1 MVDQFERQIH
11 YLRLSVTDLCNLKCQ
26 YCMPEEGIDKKL
38 HQDILRIEEYLKLVE
53 VMTDLGVDKIRLTG
67 GEPLIRKG
75 IVDLVA
81 GITALNK
88 VKDLAITTNG
98 TLLKKYAKALK
109 EAGLNRVN
117 ISIDTLDP
125 QKYKDITRGGN
136 LQDVL
141 DGIQAA
147 KEVGLLPIKLNV
159 VLINGFNTD
168 EVKDFI
174 ELADEDI
181 DVRFIELMPIGQVA
195 DWSKD
200 QFISNEAILKR
211 HEEAF
216 AIDPGEQFGPATYYQ
231 KKNGKGRVG
240 FINPISNHFCA
251 TCNRVRMTAD
261 GKLKLCLHTN
271 EEFDLKPLL
280 EEDRETARQVL
291 HAYIHQKP
299 KEHHLNDQSFEPI
312 VRDMNRIGG

>member
-26 YCMPEEGIDKKL
+26 YCMPEEGVDKKP
-38 HQDILRIEEYLKLVE
+38 HQEILRIEEYLRLVE
-53 VMTDLGVDKIRLTG
+53 AMTDLGVDKIRLTG

-75 IVDLVA
+75 IVDLVQ
-81 GITALNK
+81 GISSMNK
-88 VKDLAITTNG
+88 VQDLAITTNG
-98 TLLKKYAKALK
+98 ILLRKYANDLKA
-109 EAGLNRVN
+109 AGLNRVN

-125 QKYKDITRGGN
+125 EKFKRITRGGS
-136 LQDVL
+136 LEDVL

-159 VLINGFNTD
+159 VVIHGFNTD
-168 EVKDFI
+168 EIKDFI
-174 ELADEDI
+174 ELADEDL

-195 DWSKD
+195 GWSKD
-200 QFISNEAILKR
+200 QFISNEEILKL
-211 HEEAF
+211 HQKEFE
-216 AIDPGEQFGPATYYQ
+216 IVSGEQHGPAKYYQ

-280 EEDRETARQVL
+280 NDDRDSMRQAL
-291 HAYIHQKP
+291 HDYIHQKP
-299 KEHHLNDQSFEPI
+299 QKHHLNDRSFEPI